1 MIALYSSFL
10 KYLVIEHDCNL
21 HLLTPRGNYKAESSK
36 NFCNINILKDLTLDS
51 PQYVYARILS
61 QSVPLSS
68 CIARGTTTMSI
79 RQMTCLSSFFSW
91 CHQRNI
97 WRGLIT
103 FVLCLDLMTQA
114 QMWQTLDDKK
124 LSSVIDRRCC
134 EFYW

>member
-1 MIALYSSFL
+1 MIALYSSFF
-10 KYLVIEHDCNL
+10 EMSSHRTRP
-21 HLLTPRGNYKAESSK
+21 HSTPTPRGNCKAESSK
-36 NFCNINILKDLTLDS
+36 NFWNINIKDLTLNS

-61 QSVPLSS
+61 QSGPLSLVALQEAPP
-68 CIARGTTTMSI
+68 CQLGKWRV
-79 RQMTCLSSFFSW
+79 SSFFSW

-124 LSSVIDRRCC
+124 ISSVIDRRCC
-134 EFYW
+134 EFY

>member
-1 MIALYSSFL
+1 MIALYSSFF
-10 KYLVIEHDCNL
+10 EMSSHRTRP
-21 HLLTPRGNYKAESSK
+21 HSTPTPRGIVKLRAQK
-36 NFCNINILKDLTLDS
+36 LFVHINIKDLTLNS

-61 QSVPLSS
+61 QSGPLSLVALQEAPP
-68 CIARGTTTMSI
+68 CQLGKWRV
-79 RQMTCLSSFFSW
+79 SSFFSW

-124 LSSVIDRRCC
+124 ISSVIDRRCC
-134 EFYW
+134 EFY